1 MGRLSADIMIKT
13 HHDMCVSTLAS
24 VPVTL
29 APVVMVWPPVPPLL
43 VGVGGAPQL
52 LPVHPGAGVV
62 EAALV
67 LELQTDVHKKVHNHR
82 EGSY

>member
-1 MGRLSADIMIKT
+1 MSQV
-13 HHDMCVSTLAS
+13 CVSTLAS

-29 APVVMVWPPVPPLL
+29 SPVVVVGPPVPPLL

-62 EAALV
+62 EATLV
-67 LELQTDVHKKVHNHR
+67 LELQTNVHKMVRNHAKALAR
-82 EGSY
+82 AFSW

>member
-1 MGRLSADIMIKT
+1 MGRLSADIKIKT
-13 HHDMCVSTLAS
+13 HNGVCVSTLAS

-29 APVVMVWPPVPPLL
+29 APVVVVGPPVPPLL

-62 EAALV
+62 EATLV
-67 LELQTDVHKKVHNHR
+67 LELQTNVH
-82 EGSY
+82 